1 MDDSVKT
8 VHINTAKLIP
18 INKNEFFIN
27 GHQNGGMQDLKIIIS
42 NTELILTD
50 GSINF
55 KAEVIN
61 P

>member
-1 MDDSVKT
+1 
-8 VHINTAKLIP
+8 
-18 INKNEFFIN
+18 
-27 GHQNGGMQDLKIIIS
+27 MQDLKITAS
-42 NTELILTD
+42 NKGLILTD